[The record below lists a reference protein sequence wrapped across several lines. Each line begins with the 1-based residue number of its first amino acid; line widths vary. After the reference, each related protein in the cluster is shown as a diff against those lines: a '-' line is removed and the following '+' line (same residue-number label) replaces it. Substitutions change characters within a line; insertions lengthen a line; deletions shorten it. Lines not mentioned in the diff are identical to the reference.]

1 MNERNNKMTIHT
13 KSHSISSIGKN
24 SSRSRSARKSQTC
37 DRHRLSRAR
46 YESRSASTRENVRF
60 FEDGEAQS
68 SVDNVCRKKKKKEEK
83 NNENRGVFSIN
94 E

>member
-1 MNERNNKMTIHT
+1 MCT

-68 SVDNVCRKKKKKEEK
+68 SVDNVCRKKKRKKK
-83 NNENRGVFSIN
+83 KIMKIVAFFR
-94 E
+94 

>member
-68 SVDNVCRKKKKKEEK
+68 SVDNVCRKKKKEEK